1 MLPARPRA
9 ARLLAASLLSALFT
23 FLTIILAPAQAQ
35 AYPWMIRH
43 EYSGCSVCHGDPTGG
58 GVVTP
63 YGRAQGDLL
72 MSTHYGKGSEEAQ
85 EPSKMSGFLFGAWDT
100 PEWLLAGGDF
110 RMMLLVSQVGASG
123 NGAAPPVDVRP
134 IQMQSDLRV
143 MIKPSIFRAG
153 ASIGYVHDGAL
164 AAKITT
170 RDKDNLVSREHWAGV
185 AFKDD
190 TFLIR
195 AGRMNLPFGIRNID
209 HTLWV
214 RKATRTDINTGQ
226 QHGVAFS
233 YNGESFRTEVMGILG
248 NFQMSP
254 DAYRD
259 RGVVGF
265 AEYTI
270 APKYSVGLN
279 GLFVTTQLDPIAG
292 VTQQRGAAG
301 AFARVSP
308 VEPIVLSTEWDAL
321 VTAPA
326 GTSINAGVVGM
337 VQADYQPMKGV
348 HVLGT
353 FELKNDQGGTS
364 AGGWLGA
371 WWFFLPHFDVRADGI
386 IQSIASG
393 GQSTLVTTFLA
404 QAHAYL

>member
-1 MLPARPRA
+1 MPSPRPGP
-9 ARLLAASLLSALFT
+9 ARLLAAGVLFGLLT
-23 FLTIILAPAQAQ
+23 FLALAFAPREAQ

-58 GVVTP
+58 GVLTA

-72 MSTHYGKGSEEAQ
+72 MSSHYGKGAVE
-85 EPSKMSGFLFGAWDT
+85 EPSKMSGFLFGAWDP
-100 PEWLLAGGDF
+100 PEWMLAGGDF
-110 RMMLLVSQVGASG
+110 RMMLLVNKVGGSG
-123 NGAAPPVDVRP
+123 SAAAPPAEVRP
-134 IQMQSDLRV
+134 IQMQSDLRL
-143 MIKPSIFRAG
+143 ILRPSIFRAG

-185 AFKDD
+185 ALKDE
-190 TFLIR
+190 TILIR

-233 YNGESFRTEVMGILG
+233 YSGDALRGEVMGILG
-248 NFQMSP
+248 NFQLSP
-254 DAYRD
+254 DTYRD

-270 APKYSVGLN
+270 APKYTAGVN
-279 GLFVTTQLDPIAG
+279 GLFVTTQLDPVAG
-292 VTQQRGAAG
+292 VTQKRGAGGLFGRA
-301 AFARVSP
+301 SP
-308 VEPIVLSTEWDAL
+308 VEPLALSTEWNVL

-326 GTSINAGVVGM
+326 GAAVNTGLVGM
-337 VQADYQPMKGV
+337 VQADYQPRTGV
-348 HVLGT
+348 HLLGT
-353 FELKNDQGGTS
+353 VELKSDTSGVS

-371 WWFFLPHFDVRADGI
+371 WWFFLPHFDVRVDGI
-386 IQSIASG
+386 VQSVAAGDQRTII
-393 GQSTLVTTFLA
+393 TTFLA

>member
-1 MLPARPRA
+1 MPPPRPGP
-9 ARLLAASLLSALFT
+9 ARLLAASVLLGLLT
-23 FLTIILAPAQAQ
+23 FLALSLAPRQAQ

-58 GVVTP
+58 GVLTA
-63 YGRAQGDLL
+63 YGRAQGDML
-72 MSTHYGKGSEEAQ
+72 MSSHYGKDEAA
-85 EPSKMSGFLFGAWDT
+85 EPSKFSGFLFGAWDP
-100 PEWLLAGGDF
+100 PEWMLAGGDF
-110 RMMLLVSQVGASG
+110 RMMLLVNKVGASG
-123 NGAAPPVDVRP
+123 GAAAPPADIRP
-134 IQMQSDLRV
+134 IQMQSDLRL
-143 MIKPSIFRAG
+143 MLRPSIFRLG
-153 ASIGYVHDGAL
+153 GSIGYVHDGAL

-170 RDKDNLVSREHWAGV
+170 RDKDNLVSREHWAGI
-185 AFKDD
+185 ALKDD
-190 TFLIR
+190 AILIR

-226 QHGVAFS
+226 QHGVSVS
-233 YNGESFRTEVMGILG
+233 YNGDAFRAEVMGILG
-248 NFQMSP
+248 NFQLNP

-270 APKYSVGLN
+270 APKYSVGVN

-292 VTQQRGAAG
+292 VTQKRGAAG
-301 AFARVSP
+301 AFGRISP
-308 VEPIVLSTEWDAL
+308 AEPIVLSTEWNVL
-321 VTAPA
+321 ITAPA
-326 GTSINAGVVGM
+326 GLPVNAGLVGM
-337 VQADYQPMKGV
+337 LQADYQPTKGV
-348 HVLGT
+348 HVEGT
-353 FELKNDQGGTS
+353 FELKDDPNGVS

-371 WWFFLPHFDVRADGI
+371 WWFFLPHFDVRVDGI
-386 IQSIASG
+386 LQSVAAG